1 MKLIKK
7 IKALFALKE
16 KLKGCIICYEYD
28 KSGKEICCPSIS
40 VRNIDKKDFFKALNT
55 AWELFYGDDYI
66 EENVGASQCHYLMVK
81 KLPHSKWLLKSVLA
95 HEARWYS

>member
-16 KLKGCIICYEYD
+16 KLKGCIICHDYD
-28 KSGKEICCPSIS
+28 KSGNEICPSIET
-40 VRNIDKKDFFKALNT
+40 IDTKSFFKVLNA

-95 HEARWYS
+95 HQHRWYY